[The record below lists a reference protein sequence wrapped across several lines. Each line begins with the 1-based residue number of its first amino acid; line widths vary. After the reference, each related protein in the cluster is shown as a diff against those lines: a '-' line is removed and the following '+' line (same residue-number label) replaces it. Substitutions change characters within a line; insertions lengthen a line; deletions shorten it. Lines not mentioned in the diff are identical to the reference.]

1 MRKKK
6 ILALF
11 LMGTMMFGGCAA
23 QVNQGTEAN
32 QSTQTNE
39 SVQENIQ
46 SSPSMDSGMIEI
58 DTSDIF
64 SGRDKEVGYDETDSV
79 SIQLSDDGSACE
91 SDAVL
96 IEGNTI
102 TITDEGTYI
111 LSGTLTDG
119 MVAVA
124 AEDTDKV
131 QLVLNNVN
139 ISNSESA
146 ALYILSA
153 DKVFVTTA
161 AGSENTMENGG
172 SYTEIDEN
180 NIDAAVFS
188 KSDLTFNGEG
198 KLAVTAKAGHGIVS
212 KDDLVFTC
220 GTYEITSAAHG
231 ISGKDSVRIAN
242 GSYKIVSGKDG
253 IHAENADD
261 TDLGFVYAA
270 DGTFEIISGQDGISA
285 GSWLQIEDGDY
296 AVTTGEGSAAAKN
309 QNMQERMPADRE
321 AEAAAAEEDSASIK
335 GIKAGVQMV
344 LKSGTYTLDTED
356 DALHSNGT
364 ITISGGAY
372 ILSSGDDGIHADA
385 SVLISGGSLDIAQS
399 YEGIEGLGIDITGGE
414 ISILASDDG
423 INAAGGNDSSGF
435 EGPGPGG
442 DQFAVTEG
450 AYICI
455 SGGTLHINAS
465 GDGIDSNGDLTVS
478 GGETYLAGPV
488 NDGNGSLDYNGTA
501 VITGGTF
508 AASGS
513 SGMAQN
519 FGSSSAQ
526 GVMMVNLDNKQ
537 EAGTQILLT
546 DSAGTILCS
555 WTAQKEYSS
564 VIVSC
569 PEIKQGQTYTL
580 TAGTAE
586 EGITMNSLVYGNS
599 SQMGGRPG
607 GGGGMKDDGMKGSRE
622 MGDMPGGGDGVPDP
636 DKRPEGMPQE
646 QPPKEGEDL

>member
-1 MRKKK
+1 MHKKK
-6 ILALF
+6 ILSLF
-11 LMGTMMFGGCAA
+11 LIGTMMFDGCGI
-23 QVNQGTEAN
+23 QVNPDTKV
-32 QSTQTNE
+32 NE
-39 SVQENIQ
+39 SVQENI
-46 SSPSMDSGMIEI
+46 SSSSSADSGMIET
-58 DTSDIF
+58 DTSDLF
-64 SGRDKEVGYDETDSV
+64 SGRDKEVGYDETESV
-79 SIQLSDDGSACE
+79 SVQLLDDGSVCE

-96 IEGNTI
+96 TEGSTI

-119 MVAVA
+119 MVVVA

-131 QLVLNNVN
+131 QLVLDGVN

-172 SYTEIDEN
+172 TYTAIDKN

-198 KLAVTAKAGHGIVS
+198 KLTVTAKAGHGIVS

-220 GTYEITSAAHG
+220 GTYEITSADHG

-253 IHAENADD
+253 IHAENEDD
-261 TDLGFVYAA
+261 TDLGFVYVA
-270 DGTFEIISGQDGISA
+270 DGRFEILSEQDGISA

-309 QNMQERMPADRE
+309 QNMQERMPAGRE
-321 AEAAAAEEDSASIK
+321 TRAAAAEEDSVSIK
-335 GIKAGVQMV
+335 GIKAGTQMI
-344 LKSGTYTLDTED
+344 LKAGTYTLDTED

-364 ITISGGAY
+364 ITVSGGTY
-372 ILSSGDDGIHADA
+372 TLSSGDDGIHADV

-423 INAAGGNDSSGF
+423 INAAGGNDSSGL
-435 EGPGPGG
+435 EGPMPGG
-442 DQFAVTEG
+442 DQFAATEG

-455 SGGTLHINAS
+455 SGGTLYIDAS

-501 VITGGTF
+501 AITGGIF

-519 FGSSSAQ
+519 FGGSSAQ
-526 GVMMVNLDNKQ
+526 GVMLVNLDTMQ
-537 EAGTQILLT
+537 EADTQILLT
-546 DSAGTILCS
+546 DSAGTELLS
-555 WTAQKEYSS
+555 WTAEKEYSS
-564 VIVSC
+564 VIISC
-569 PEIKQGQTYTL
+569 PEIKQGETYIL
-580 TAGTAE
+580 TAGTAQE
-586 EGITMNSLVYGNS
+586 SIAMDSLVYGNS
-599 SQMGGRPG
+599 SQMGGRPFRDG
-607 GGGGMKDDGMKGSRE
+607 GRKGNHE
-622 MGDMPGGGDGVPDP
+622 KGDMPGGGKSVFT
-636 DKRPEGMPQE
+636 
-646 QPPKEGEDL
+646 L